1 VSIFTPLD
9 DNKTKEPFQEQKER
23 RNTMQFM
30 ILMIPSVY
38 RNNKELGPNFVPDP
52 KLMEEM
58 TKFNQQLSKTVK
70 LLSLNGLHPLTK
82 GARLSFSKG
91 KATVTDGPFIETK
104 EVLGGYW
111 LVEAKSK
118 DELVKLMQNC
128 PAEEGDTIEIRQIF
142 GDEDFAIKK

>member
-1 VSIFTPLD
+1 
-9 DNKTKEPFQEQKER
+9 
-23 RNTMQFM
+23 MQFM

-38 RNNKELGPNFVPDP
+38 RDNKELGPDFPDA
-52 KLMEEM
+52 KAMEKM
-58 TKFNQQLSKTVK
+58 GKFNEELAKSVNV
-70 LLSLNGLHPLTK
+70 LSLNGLHPLTK

-111 LVEAKSK
+111 MVEAKSRE
-118 DELVKLMQNC
+118 ELVELMKGC

-142 GDEDFAIKK
+142 DAEDLEPKK

>member
-1 VSIFTPLD
+1 M
-9 DNKTKEPFQEQKER
+9 E
-23 RNTMQFM
+23 FM

-38 RNNKELGPNFVPDP
+38 RNNKKLGPHFVPDP
-52 KLMEEM
+52 KVIEEM
-58 TKFNQQLSKTVK
+58 TKFNQELSKSVK
-70 LLSLNGLHPLTK
+70 LLSLNGLHPLTN
-82 GARLSFSKG
+82 GARLSFSNG

-128 PAEEGDTIEIRQIF
+128 PAEEGDIIEIRQIF

>member
-38 RNNKELGPNFVPDP
+38 RNNKELEPNFVPDP
-52 KLMEEM
+52 KLIEEM
-58 TKFNQQLSKTVK
+58 TKFNQQLSKSVK

>member
-1 VSIFTPLD
+1 MSIT
-9 DNKTKEPFQEQKER
+9 T
-23 RNTMQFM
+23 TA
-30 ILMIPSVY
+30 
-38 RNNKELGPNFVPDP
+38 GC
-52 KLMEEM
+52 
-58 TKFNQQLSKTVK
+58 
-70 LLSLNGLHPLTK
+70 SLTN
-82 GARLSFSKG
+82 GARLSFSNG

-128 PAEEGDTIEIRQIF
+128 PAEEGDIIEIRQIF

>member
-1 VSIFTPLD
+1 
-9 DNKTKEPFQEQKER
+9 
-23 RNTMQFM
+23 
-30 ILMIPSVY
+30 
-38 RNNKELGPNFVPDP
+38 
-52 KLMEEM
+52 
-58 TKFNQQLSKTVK
+58 
-70 LLSLNGLHPLTK
+70 LTN
-82 GARLSFSKG
+82 GARLSFSGG

-118 DELVKLMQNC
+118 DELVRLMQNC

>member
-1 VSIFTPLD
+1 M
-9 DNKTKEPFQEQKER
+9 E
-23 RNTMQFM
+23 FM

-52 KLMEEM
+52 KVLGEM
-58 TKFNQQLSKTVK
+58 TRFNEWLSKSVK
-70 LLSLNGLHPLTK
+70 LLSLNGLHPLTT

-91 KATVTDGPFIETK
+91 KATVTDGPFIEAK

-142 GDEDFAIKK
+142 DSEDFAIRK

>member
-1 VSIFTPLD
+1 
-9 DNKTKEPFQEQKER
+9 
-23 RNTMQFM
+23 MQFM

-38 RNNKELGPNFVPDP
+38 RDNKELGPNFVPDP
-52 KLMEEM
+52 EVIEEM
-58 TKFNQQLSKTVK
+58 TKFNQQLSKSVK

-142 GDEDFAIKK
+142 GDEDFPIKK

>member
-1 VSIFTPLD
+1 
-9 DNKTKEPFQEQKER
+9 
-23 RNTMQFM
+23 MQFM

-38 RNNKELGPNFVPDP
+38 RNNKNLGPNFAPDP
-52 KLMEEM
+52 KVVEEM
-58 TKFNQQLSKTVK
+58 TSFNERLSKSVK
-70 LLSLNGLHPLTK
+70 LLSLNGLHPLAT

-91 KATVTDGPFIETK
+91 KATVTDGPFIEAK